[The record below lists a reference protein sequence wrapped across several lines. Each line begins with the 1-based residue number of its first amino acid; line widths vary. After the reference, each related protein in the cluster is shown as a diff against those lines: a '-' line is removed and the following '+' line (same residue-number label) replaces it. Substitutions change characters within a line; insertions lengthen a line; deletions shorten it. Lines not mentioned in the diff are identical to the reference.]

1 MNRQA
6 SPLEKLKIRH
16 GDWVVVCDGSKALIL
31 ENRGDE
37 KFPNLRETE
46 VRHHQGSPTHELG
59 AHAPGR
65 VYQSVGGSRSSVEQ
79 TDLHDVAERKFLL
92 TVVAVLLEKA
102 LVPGNPRR
110 LFIVAPPR
118 ALGVLRG
125 GYSPAVRAAI
135 GAELDKDWVKLP
147 IDEIERRLFA

>member
-1 MNRQA
+1 MNRQT
-6 SPLEKLKIRH
+6 SPLQKLKIRH
-16 GDWVVVCDGSKALIL
+16 GDWVVVCDGGKALIL

-37 KFPNLRETE
+37 KYPNLRETE
-46 VRHHQGSPTHELG
+46 VRRHQGSPTHELG

-65 VYQSVGGSRSSVEQ
+65 VYQSIGGARSAVEQ

-92 TVVAVLLEKA
+92 TVVGLLEKA
-102 LVPGNPRR
+102 IAPGNTRR
-110 LFIVAPPR
+110 LVIVAPPR

-135 GAELDKDWVKLP
+135 AAELDKDWVKLP